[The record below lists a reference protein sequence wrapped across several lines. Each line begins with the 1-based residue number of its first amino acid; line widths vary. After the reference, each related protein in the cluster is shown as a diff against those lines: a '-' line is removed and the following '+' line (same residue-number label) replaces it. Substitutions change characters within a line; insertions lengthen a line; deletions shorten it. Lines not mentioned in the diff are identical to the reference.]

1 MKNLIVQIYI
11 DTKKYGNPNLLP
23 SFDTLSEISF
33 TLARQYAKR
42 IDADYILLT
51 DPYINYIHPTYERFR
66 LFEESKW
73 TDEYDQVLYLDS
85 DVLVYQESPNIFE
98 MYQSPD
104 SFKVCTHWSYTRKNR
119 PNLGG
124 FNAGVFML
132 NRASRDHMLPYLKY
146 RFDIPLVHHDN
157 SALVNCVENSKVNLE
172 YMDSRFNAKNT
183 GPWFCH
189 TWGSGKRKHP
199 NMECIRLAKEQANNV
214 NR

>member
-85 DVLVYQESPNIFE
+85 DVLVYHDSPSIFE
-98 MYQSPD
+98 MYPSLD
-104 SFKVCTHWSYTRKNR
+104 SFKVCTHWSVVRYGVPDN
-119 PNLGG
+119 GE
-124 FNAGVFML
+124 FNAGVFIL
-132 NRASRDHMLPYLKY
+132 NKASRDHMLPYLKY
-146 RFDIPLVHHDN
+146 RFDIPLPHHDN
-157 SALVNCVENSKVNLE
+157 TALGNCVDDSKVKIE
-172 YMDSRFNAKNT
+172 YMNAKFNAKNT

-189 TWGSGKRKHP
+189 TWGNGKRKNP

>member
-73 TDEYDQVLYLDS
+73 TDEYYQVLYLDS

-199 NMECIRLAKEQANNV
+199 DMECIKMAQEQAKNV
-214 NR
+214 N

>member
-1 MKNLIVQIYI
+1 MKKLIVQIYV
-11 DTKKYGNPNLLP
+11 DTKKYSNSNLLP
-23 SFDTLSEISF
+23 SFDDLSVTSF
-33 TLARQYAKR
+33 TLTKQYAKR
-42 IDADYILLT
+42 MGADYILLT
-51 DPYINYIHPTYERFR
+51 DPFINYIHPTYERFR
-66 LFEESKW
+66 LFEESIW
-73 TDEYDQVLYLDS
+73 TEKYDQVLYLDS
-85 DVLVYQESPNIFE
+85 DVLIYQESPNIFE
-98 MYQSPD
+98 MYPATD

-132 NRASRDHMLPYLKY
+132 NKASRDHMLPYLKY

-199 NMECIRLAKEQANNV
+199 DMECIKIAQEQAKNV
-214 NR
+214 N